1 MARKRTGKFYSK
13 HEKEIMEKF
22 GLKGTPQSG
31 AGFLIKED
39 GYNENVLCQLKST
52 DSQSFKLTLDD
63 LDKLEY
69 HSIVEH
75 KIPVFIVDFM
85 GRDEQYLILKP
96 ENLVDLSEYL
106 KLPKSR
112 SETKIEPQNGIVDS
126 LLGEQEKVSNK
137 KMIKSSSNKKLLND
151 MKKERDKMYAGKKS
165 NRKK

>member
-112 SETKIEPQNGIVDS
+112 SELKIKAHNDIVDS
-126 LLGEQEKVSNK
+126 LLGEQEEGSNK

-151 MKKERDKMYAGKKS
+151 MKKERDKLYAGKKS

>member
-13 HEKEIMEKF
+13 HEKEIMGKF

-75 KIPVFIVDFM
+75 KIPVFIVDFI

-96 ENLVDLSEYL
+96 ENLVDLSEHL

-112 SETKIEPQNGIVDS
+112 SEMKIEPQNGIVDS
-126 LLGEQEKVSNK
+126 LLGEQEKDSGK

-151 MKKERDKMYAGKKS
+151 MKKERDKLYAGKKS